1 MNTGNNMNIKT
12 EKGRFSALI
21 PFIVFAAF
29 YLGLSL
35 WTGDFYRVPMT
46 VAFLVASAVALAM
59 RPRDIAKNINVYARG
74 MGEPDIMIMSLIFI
88 LAGAFAAIAKGM
100 GAVDSTVAIAQNI
113 LPESLLLPGM
123 FIVACFLSLAIG
135 TSCGTIAALT
145 PIAISMTSSMNAAP
159 AVMVGAVIGGAM
171 FGDNISMIS
180 DTTIAATRTMNISMK
195 DKFFSNISFALPAA
209 AVTLAIYIFC
219 SRDLQGASSVKPLIG
234 LTDFIRITPYIL
246 ILALAVYGI
255 NVLVLLF
262 GASVFAA
269 VIGITL
275 KTFDF
280 WGALD
285 LLGKG
290 CLNMAETL
298 FVALLAGGLLSIV
311 KHLGGVAFI
320 MQKIE
325 QCVKSKTGCELGTA
339 LLVSA
344 VNLFTANNTVAIV
357 ITGPIARELAE
368 RYKCSPKRIASILD
382 ASSCIIQGVIPYG
395 AQLLIATGIAHG
407 ANVKLSAAELMISCR
422 YQQLLLIALII
433 WIFFRRNKNC

>member
-1 MNTGNNMNIKT
+1 MNITT

-35 WTGDFYRVPMT
+35 WTGDFYRIPMT

-269 VIGITL
+269 VNGITL

-285 LLGKG
+285 MLGKG
-290 CLNMAETL
+290 CLNMA
-298 FVALLAGGLLSIV
+298 
-311 KHLGGVAFI
+311 
-320 MQKIE
+320 
-325 QCVKSKTGCELGTA
+325 
-339 LLVSA
+339 
-344 VNLFTANNTVAIV
+344 
-357 ITGPIARELAE
+357 
-368 RYKCSPKRIASILD
+368 
-382 ASSCIIQGVIPYG
+382 
-395 AQLLIATGIAHG
+395 
-407 ANVKLSAAELMISCR
+407 
-422 YQQLLLIALII
+422 
-433 WIFFRRNKNC
+433 